1 MSTTLSPEER
11 MRKELEELRKKI
23 DALLKK
29 MDEDIA
35 RLKGTK
41 TK

>member
-1 MSTTLSPEER
+1 MSTTTSPEER

-23 DALLKK
+23 DSLLKK
-29 MDEDIA
+29 MDEDISK
-35 RLKGTK
+35 LKGTK

>member
-35 RLKGTK
+35 KLKGTK